1 MRLAVSVV
9 ISVLVTLALFW
20 FMQWLITSGEKELAR
35 PEDRLQVEIVRVR
48 QDEEVQERQREP
60 PRPPQP
66 DERPPPPPM
75 EQLRTTRPNLGG
87 VGIST
92 PQIDTGVTGG
102 AGIGSMQEGDPIPV
116 ATIPP
121 QYPRDALMQGIE
133 GWVRIEF
140 TIMPDGSVSDARV
153 VDAEPRRGIFD
164 REALRAISRWR
175 FRPEVRDGVAVE
187 APGRR
192 VTIEFTMA
200 GAGN

>member
-1 MRLAVSVV
+1 MRLAVSV
-9 ISVLVTLALFW
+9 ILSLLVTLALFW
-20 FMQWLITSGEKELAR
+20 FMDWLITSGEKNLAR

-75 EQLRTTRPNLGG
+75 DQLRTSRPNLGG

-92 PQIDTGVTGG
+92 PAIDTGVTGG

-121 QYPRDALMQGIE
+121 QYPREALMQGIE

-140 TIMPDGSVSDARV
+140 TIMPDGSVADARV

-175 FRPEVRDGVAVE
+175 FRPEVRDGQAVE

-192 VTIEFTMA
+192 VTIDFTM
-200 GAGN
+200 GGG

>member
-1 MRLAVSVV
+1 MRLAVSVI

-75 EQLRTTRPNLGG
+75 EQLRTSRPNLSG

-92 PQIDTGVTGG
+92 PQIDTGLSGG
-102 AGIGSMQEGDPIPV
+102 AGIGQLQEGDPIPV

-121 QYPRDALMQGIE
+121 QYPREALMQGIS

-140 TIMPDGSVSDARV
+140 TINPDGSVSDATV
-153 VDAEPRRGIFD
+153 IDAEPRRGIFD
-164 REALRAISRWR
+164 REALRAITRWR
-175 FRPEVRDGVAVE
+175 FRPKVEDGVAVPSRG
-187 APGRR
+187 AY
-192 VTIEFTMA
+192 TIDFNMNE
-200 GAGN
+200 G